1 MIVSRFITDGAK
13 TNGVDKRPFDPTQ
26 ASLTENDKPC
36 ILFEAFRD
44 TMCTRADREWERRR
58 VGGENPSKLH
68 STVECKL
75 HDAIYKLPHL
85 NRTATPIRAR
95 SPFQLEKL
103 S

>member
-1 MIVSRFITDGAK
+1 MYDHKSFHYRRSKD
-13 TNGVDKRPFDPTQ
+13 VDKQPFDPTQ
-26 ASLTENDKPC
+26 ASLTENNKPR
-36 ILFEAFRD
+36 ILFKAFRD
-44 TMCTRADREWERRR
+44 TMCTRADREW
-58 VGGENPSKLH
+58 GEIPSKLH

-85 NRTATPIRAR
+85 NRTAATPIRAR